1 MPRLHWIA
9 VACSV
14 LLIPAGHARAQQPD
28 TNQPQSQAQ
37 PPDDG
42 PPPTLRHLPRGGQPD
57 QAQTPQTQSPQSRP
71 DNKPQPSQQPRQ
83 SAAPS
88 QTPSSDA
95 TPAQPVTLPAAN
107 APNLTEDS
115 KLQLIRYVDGEYVK
129 VTTPLPGGK
138 DGFRIK
144 AGAPL
149 DQNALHQALTFGG
162 VALNVGDSVQITK
175 VEFHDRDIQV
185 ELNNGAK
192 GKHSW
197 RDHIEVMGSGPFNTS
212 TTTTPENMPAVQAK
226 PGATLIL
233 EFDRPIP
240 DMTGDQLKAYFSK
253 VLDFSKRSAAVQYAD
268 SLPPKMREAIA
279 EKRAEVGM
287 DHDMVTAAMGRPER
301 KVREKDA
308 EGNDTED
315 WIYGIPPQ
323 KTIFVTFEGDKVV
336 KVVEYP

>member
-1 MPRLHWIA
+1 MPRFHWIA
-9 VACSV
+9 LAGAL
-14 LLIPAGHARAQQPD
+14 LLIPAGYARAQQPD
-28 TNQPQSQAQ
+28 TNQPQSQTQA
-37 PPDDG
+37 PDEG
-42 PPPTLRHLPRGGQPD
+42 APPTLRHLPRGGQPD
-57 QAQTPQTQSPQSRP
+57 QTQTPRAQSPQSKS
-71 DNKPQPSQQPRQ
+71 DKLQPSRAPQ
-83 SAAPS
+83 SGAKSESPDS
-88 QTPSSDA
+88 NPA
-95 TPAQPVTLPAAN
+95 TAQPVTFPAAN
-107 APNLTEDS
+107 APNLTEES

-129 VTTPLPGGK
+129 VATPLPGGK

-149 DQNALHQALTFGG
+149 DQDALHKALTFGG

-175 VEFHDRDIQV
+175 LEFHDRDIQL
-185 ELNNGAK
+185 ELNDGAK

-197 RDHIEVMGSGPFNTS
+197 RDHIQVMGGGPFNTS

-226 PGATLIL
+226 PGVTLFL

-253 VLDFSKRSAAVQYAD
+253 VLDFSKRSAAVQYTD

-301 KVREKDA
+301 KVRERDA

-315 WIYGIPPQ
+315 WIYGRPPQ
-323 KTIFVTFEGDKVV
+323 KTVFVTFEGDKVV